1 MLIQF
6 QKNLVM
12 SANMKPFDEKWA
24 VITCDSNFIITN
36 IIAIKNIEISIKVKD
51 PASKIVAYYNLS
63 KFLDFTLTLKNEKVV
78 FGDEIGIV
86 DDNNSTIVMDF
97 GGVKYKGVYII
108 TVFSNYLGLYD
119 ELAKINNEP
128 INYLRKEMKYYSVS
142 PGNYKELSRLNNEV
156 INIQRELYKKNA
168 VISHLMK
175 KEEEMNKELQA
186 GNATKDRIFSIIG
199 HDLRAPLANIIQ
211 SMNLIA
217 YDKLIYEEWKQEN
230 FFCNLSDSA
239 ENSMH
244 LLENLLEWSKSQLGE
259 SSFYPRNFIL
269 MESIKCV
276 VNLLKGVAAKKRITI
291 VEEITHSPHVY
302 ADKRMIEVILRNLV
316 SNAIKF
322 TYEDG
327 KLNIKVSM
335 EKGLA
340 KILITDNGL
349 GMPKE
354 KIETLFDLTKNNV
367 SYGTKGEKGTGFGL
381 VLCKKLIEQNG
392 GTISVWS
399 QIGKGSE
406 FTFTIPLSTTEV
418 FS

>member
-6 QKNLVM
+6 QKSLVAL
-12 SANMKPFDEKWA
+12 ANMKPFDEKWA
-24 VITCDSNFIITN
+24 VIACDSNFIITD
-36 IIAIKNIEISIKVKD
+36 IITIKNIQISIKVKD

-63 KFLDFTLTLKNEKVV
+63 KFLDFILTLRNEKVA
-78 FGDEIGIV
+78 FGDELGIV
-86 DDNNSTIVMDF
+86 DDNNATIVMDF
-97 GGVKYKGVYII
+97 GGVKYKEFYII
-108 TVFSNYLGLYD
+108 TVFSNYLALYD
-119 ELAKINNEP
+119 ELSNINNES
-128 INYLRKEMKYYSVS
+128 ITFLRKEMKYYSVS

-175 KEEEMNKELQA
+175 KEEEMNKELEA
-186 GNATKDRIFSIIG
+186 VNATKDRIFSIIG
-199 HDLRAPLANIIQ
+199 HDLRAPLANIVQ

-230 FFCNLSDSA
+230 FFGNLSDSA

-259 SSFYPRNFIL
+259 LSFCPRNFIL
-269 MESIKCV
+269 MEAIRPV
-276 VNLLKGVAAKKRITI
+276 INLLKGVAAGKKIAI
-291 VEEITHSPHVY
+291 VEEIKYNPCIY
-302 ADKRMIEVILRNLV
+302 ADQRMIEVILRNLV

-322 TYEDG
+322 TYQDG
-327 KLNIKVSM
+327 KLNIKVSKDK
-335 EKGLA
+335 EFV
-340 KILITDNGL
+340 KIIISDNGL

-354 KIETLFDLTKNNV
+354 KIETLFDLTKDNV
-367 SYGTKGEKGTGFGL
+367 SYGTNGEKGTGFGL

-406 FTFTIPLSTTEV
+406 FTFTIPLSTSEV
-418 FS
+418 L